1 MFTVKLAKMWFVL
14 VGVMT
19 LAAVACSGDTATA
32 THGPAQL
39 VGDGTSVPTTREI
52 GADVGNV
59 APDFTLT
66 LADGSTVDQAALLAE
81 GKPVL
86 LYFFATW

>member
-1 MFTVKLAKMWFVL
+1 VFTVRLQKAWFVL
-14 VGVMT
+14 ASVMV
-19 LAAVACSGDTATA
+19 LAAVGCTSEAT
-32 THGPAQL
+32 TPPQGLAQQVGVD
-39 VGDGTSVPTTREI
+39 VGDS
-52 GADVGNV
+52 

-66 LADGSTVDQAALLAE
+66 LADGSTVDQAALLAA

>member
-1 MFTVKLAKMWFVL
+1 MRLHKAWFVL
-14 VGVMT
+14 AGVIALT
-19 LAAVACSGDTATA
+19 VVACSGEVAAPTEGST
-32 THGPAQL
+32 QQ
-39 VGDGTSVPTTREI
+39 VGV
-52 GADVGNV
+52 DVGSV

-66 LADGSTVDQAALLAE
+66 LADGSTVDQAALLVE

>member
-1 MFTVKLAKMWFVL
+1 MFTVKLDKAWFVL
-14 VGVMT
+14 AGVMVI
-19 LAAVACSGDTATA
+19 AAVACTGDAT
-32 THGPAQL
+32 TPPQGLAQQ
-39 VGDGTSVPTTREI
+39 VGV
-52 GADVGNV
+52 DVGNV

>member
-1 MFTVKLAKMWFVL
+1 VFTVRLHKAWFALAI
-14 VGVMT
+14 VMA
-19 LAAVACSGDTATA
+19 LAAGGCTDDAITLPQGS
-32 THGPAQL
+32 AQQ
-39 VGDGTSVPTTREI
+39 I

-66 LADGSTVDQAALLAE
+66 LADGNTVNQAALLAE
-81 GKPVL
+81 GKPLL